1 MLISGRSVGG
11 TNMWGG
17 SDVDKQREGGG
28 GGRRKAHGKVKT
40 KRRGIT
46 PEGQHVEGDCK
57 PQPQVVCWILVFCC
71 IYLFIFWGGDVEGRV
86 GALLRMAVP
95 SIHLCA
101 PGAAGGHRRAASAI
115 SPPLAASPGRP
126 RLLPPR
132 RETAWAGTEGAVSG
146 ILTFPCSAPRLLSSE
161 WDSPDAMGRAKR
173 VRSFGVVVERG
184 RIQGKAMQ
192 ALPWYIP
199 HPSRALHGVDWWFL
213 HPFGRFLG
221 CEWNSWAPPL
231 PMIHTDTSQPGC
243 GVQHISPASVSPIFG
258 RNPLH
263 FAAGPTSVTDQCWHA
278 EPEEEE
284 RRTSSPYP
292 CAWGSAMLFQV
303 PWEQPGALLLA
314 CSFLAF
320 LFLPPQQK
328 LAERM
333 LHPSIR

>member
-1 MLISGRSVGG
+1 M
-11 TNMWGG
+11 
-17 SDVDKQREGGG
+17 
-28 GGRRKAHGKVKT
+28 
-40 KRRGIT
+40 
-46 PEGQHVEGDCK
+46 
-57 PQPQVVCWILVFCC
+57 
-71 IYLFIFWGGDVEGRV
+71 EGRV

-101 PGAAGGHRRAASAI
+101 PGAAGGHRRAASAT

-173 VRSFGVVVERG
+173 GRSFGVVVERG

-221 CEWNSWAPPL
+221 CEWNS
-231 PMIHTDTSQPGC
+231 
-243 GVQHISPASVSPIFG
+243 
-258 RNPLH
+258 
-263 FAAGPTSVTDQCWHA
+263 
-278 EPEEEE
+278 
-284 RRTSSPYP
+284 
-292 CAWGSAMLFQV
+292 
-303 PWEQPGALLLA
+303 
-314 CSFLAF
+314 
-320 LFLPPQQK
+320 
-328 LAERM
+328 
-333 LHPSIR
+333 